1 MWDSPQLLPHTVRA
15 MLSHVYV
22 PLFYNKAISHSQ
34 VIKLVCF
41 REKPSSV
48 VPHWLFSRHATFSID
63 SFLYWICISI
73 SIFRVAELAHIT
85 MASAL
90 RDSEV
95 QIKDASYGKT
105 GVKIL
110 FVRRDLKRHEITEY
124 EGLSFCL
131 ER

>member
-1 MWDSPQLLPHTVRA
+1 
-15 MLSHVYV
+15 
-22 PLFYNKAISHSQ
+22 
-34 VIKLVCF
+34 
-41 REKPSSV
+41 
-48 VPHWLFSRHATFSID
+48 
-63 SFLYWICISI
+63 
-73 SIFRVAELAHIT
+73 

-110 FVRRDLKRHEITEY
+110 FVRRDSKRHEITEY

-131 ER
+131 GR